1 MARVRTKN
9 TPPELI
15 VRRMVHGM
23 GYRYGLHRK
32 DLPGKPDLVLSRLHK
47 IIFVHGCFW
56 HLHSCRRLPKSNL
69 SYWEPKLNAN
79 VARDRRNIRKLKRA
93 GWDVLVVWECWTKRP
108 EFLKE
113 KVAGFLAR

>member
-1 MARVRTKN
+1 
-9 TPPELI
+9 
-15 VRRMVHGM
+15 M

-56 HLHSCRRLPKSNL
+56 HLHSCRSLPKSNL

-93 GWDVLVVWECWTKRP
+93 GWDVLVLWECWTKRP